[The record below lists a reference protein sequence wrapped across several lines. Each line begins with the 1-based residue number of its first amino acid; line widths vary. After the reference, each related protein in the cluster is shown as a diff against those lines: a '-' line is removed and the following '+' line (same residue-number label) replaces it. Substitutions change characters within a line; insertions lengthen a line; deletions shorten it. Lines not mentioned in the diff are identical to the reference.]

1 MEELQTGLDFLQS
14 AIPQER
20 KEVSLETLTDEERKK
35 IMNAYTQCRDVAKNY
50 YLETIQPALIK
61 RKDIYDALPKLY
73 RKKFPELSELTDWVS
88 KDVKTAIDWMIP
100 ALIDVFC
107 GTDDPCDIRGVDLN
121 DDLAAR
127 KLQSIIKYQVNKK
140 NNYFVFLINML
151 REGLITNEGVAKVYW
166 NRDESRE
173 EMEVWIDETNLAEYI
188 QMAQMGQI
196 EIKELEM
203 MGENGL
209 VGGRIKFDKITV
221 HFNAPVLE
229 NMSPSELRFT
239 PDGRT
244 LQESK
249 FVAQRKIVKG
259 DYLKRKESEGVFS
272 NVDKA
277 IKEAGD
283 SAWTEY
289 DRKRNDWLDSTG
301 ISSLSDNDS
310 ASKLVELYE
319 AYIDVDYN
327 NDGVLEKLIVH
338 AVGDTP
344 VSIQENTFRNVP
356 FFIFSPEQDPYSPF
370 GKVSV
375 ADALEQLQDL
385 KTALIRQMIIA
396 IGKNN
401 RPQRF
406 VNTSKVDMDSLLDGD
421 EIIPVL
427 DGEPSQAVYSMPHI
441 PLGPATMTMIE
452 YTQNEVESQS
462 GSTKYNQGLDS
473 NSLNKTASG
482 INAIMGA
489 ADKKLRLIAR
499 VFAETAWVPILKHII
514 KLNQQFLDPYQQF
527 RLDEQMVSIAP
538 EELDIDYD
546 LTVNTGQG
554 AATKEAQ
561 MNYLIMLMQQLFP
574 TLQQMGIANEVSW
587 YEATKDLLEKMGIR
601 NVQTYLLDPHTEEFK
616 QLQAQKAEEAQKQAT
631 AQIEAMK
638 ELQQFKLE
646 AEMQRQSIPRTSM
659 NYKDLPLEA
668 KLAAIKQILGIDI
681 PPQQVVEK
689 EVIDAQKGGR

>member
-1 MEELQTGLDFLQS
+1 
-14 AIPQER
+14 
-20 KEVSLETLTDEERKK
+20 
-35 IMNAYTQCRDVAKNY
+35 MNAYTQCRDVAKNY

-441 PLGPATMTMIE
+441 PLDPVTMTMIE

-473 NSLNKTASG
+473 NALNKTASG